1 MKLPVNR
8 IEDGNGYVTTTS
20 MMFDDSELAKKF
32 FDLVITILK
41 IKNRLQYSILIQGK
55 KLDCSYMV
63 TYNQYY
69 TLQCIYNKGTI

>member
-1 MKLPVNR
+1 MDTLQQR
-8 IEDGNGYVTTTS
+8 QYVVIKEVKRA
-20 MMFDDSELAKKF
+20 SEKTQKKF
-32 FDLVITILK
+32 FDLVITNLK